1 MPDSTALAPAARG
14 NANQAR
20 ALGAALLVI
29 ATAQLMMVLDDTV
42 ANVALP
48 SIQTDLDMTVAA
60 LPWVINAYVLAF
72 GGLLLLG
79 GRAGDL
85 FGRRRMLRLG
95 LVVFTVGSVVGGL
108 APTSELLIA
117 ARALQGVG
125 AALVA
130 PNALALIATTF
141 SAGTPRNKA
150 MAVYGAMSALGITGG
165 VLLGGLLTGSLGW
178 RWVLLIN
185 LPIGLAVLAGTRL
198 LVDSER
204 GTGRLDAVGAATGT
218 GGFAALAYA
227 FTRAGE
233 HSWIDVVTL
242 TAFGAAVVLLA
253 VFVALQARSRNP
265 LLPLQLLADRNRS
278 GAYATVLFIGAG
290 LMGTFY
296 LATLYMQQVM
306 QFGPLQAGAAA
317 LPFGVGIVVASGVA
331 SKLVEKLSPRLVAVP
346 GLILAA
352 GGMLWLSR
360 LEADA
365 GYWSGLM
372 VPLFLTSAG
381 LGLAFVPMTL
391 TVVHGVDEREV
402 GVASAVMNT
411 AQQLGAALGLA
422 ILTTIA
428 TSTATSTTPEALAQ
442 GYTNAYTAA
451 AGLLVV
457 AAAVTAVAVN
467 AGRQGPQR
475 HDTVA
480 AANAG

>member
-1 MPDSTALAPAARG
+1 MPETTTSAPAALGGAGR
-14 NANQAR
+14 AP

-48 SIQTDLDMTVAA
+48 SIRADLDMTVAA

-85 FGRRRMLRLG
+85 FGRRRMVRLG
-95 LVVFTVGSVVGGL
+95 LVVFTVASVIGGL
-108 APTSELLIA
+108 APTGGLLIG
-117 ARALQGVG
+117 ARAVQGVG

-130 PNALALIATTF
+130 PNVLALVATTF
-141 SAGTPRNKA
+141 PAGTPRTRA

-165 VLLGGLLTGSLGW
+165 VLLGGLLTASLGW
-178 RWVLLIN
+178 RWVLLVN
-185 LPIGLAVLAGTRL
+185 LPIGIAVLVGTRVL
-198 LVDSER
+198 TDGR
-204 GTGRLDAVGAATGT
+204 PGTGRLDTIGAATGT
-218 GGFAALAYA
+218 GGFVALAYA

-233 HSWIDVVTL
+233 HGWTDVVTL
-242 TAFGAAVVLLA
+242 ATSGAAVVVLA
-253 VFVALQARSRNP
+253 VFVVLQARGRHP
-265 LLPLQLLADRNRS
+265 VLPLRLLADRNRS
-278 GAYATVLFIGAG
+278 GAYATVLVIGAG

-296 LATLYMQQVM
+296 LATLFLQQVM

-331 SKLVEKLSPRLVAVP
+331 SGLVGRLSPRRVAVP
-346 GLILAA
+346 GLLLAA

-360 LEADA
+360 LEPDA
-365 GYWSGLM
+365 GYWTDLM

-381 LGLAFVPMTL
+381 LGLAFVPLTL

-422 ILTTIA
+422 VLTTVA
-428 TSTATSTTPEALAQ
+428 TSTAPGTTPEALAQ
-442 GYTNAYTAA
+442 GYTTAYAAA
-451 AGLLVV
+451 AGALVV
-457 AAAVTAVAVN
+457 AAAITAVAVD
-467 AGRQGPQR
+467 AGPHGAHRSGPV
-475 HDTVA
+475 TA
-480 AANAG
+480 AHAD